1 MTRGEKKMQKRYAKS
16 PLQTLANEAL
26 QGVDFV
32 TDETG
37 KKIKEIRLW
46 RGLTQKQLAEK
57 CGLSE
62 PTIRNYELGNRKPSL
77 ETIEI
82 IADALEVTTFE
93 IVLPELISRLE
104 KIGFKLALSED
115 GEPIFR
121 LHSNN
126 KMLRELLLWH
136 WMYR

>member
-1 MTRGEKKMQKRYAKS
+1 MKMQRRYAKS
-16 PLQTLANEAL
+16 PLQTLANETL

-62 PTIRNYELGNRKPSL
+62 PTIRNYELGIRKPSL

-121 LHSNN
+121 LKSNN